1 MYCPL
6 MNRFRGAFLGSAAAE
21 MLARRGRESPFP
33 LPLTQSLIQNSQG
46 INSLLFYADT
56 GSSRGDLPLSEI
68 ESLTHVILTSLILHD
83 APNERL
89 EAIQTL
95 PMSCGSLLFSEALVL
110 RLSPQPATIK
120 ALQQNLNTLKCE
132 DSTVALLATLEG
144 LITQR
149 VTLPQAI
156 QAIAVFPDLS
166 AWDQAIAL
174 SLYCWLCTPHQFGIG
189 VRRSHQAWQY
199 LPQDQWLLIPGITGV
214 LAGISVGLNRLPPT
228 RDQWFTDLSQSLI
241 PSADRLFQLWSGM
254 SPNHPNLSQLQSS
267 TVAQQGIL
275 KPRTSNHLTFNSD
288 FD

>member
-21 MLARRGRESPFP
+21 MLARTGSESSFP
-33 LPLTQSLIQNSQG
+33 LSLTQSLIQNSRA

-56 GSSRGDLPLSEI
+56 GANRRGLPPSAVET
-68 ESLTHVILTSLILHD
+68 LTHVVLISLILHD
-83 APNERL
+83 APHERL
-89 EAIQTL
+89 DAIHNL
-95 PMSCGSLLFSEALVL
+95 PVSCGSLFLSEALVL
-110 RLSPQPATIK
+110 RLFPQPVTIK
-120 ALQQNLNTLKCE
+120 ALQQNLKTLKCE

-166 AWDQAIAL
+166 VLDQAIAL
-174 SLYCWLCTPHQFGIG
+174 SLYCWLCTPQQFGIG

-214 LAGISVGLNRLPPT
+214 LAGISVGLDRLPPT
-228 RDQWFTDLSQSLI
+228 LDQGFTDLSQSLV
-241 PSADRLFQLWSGM
+241 PSADRLFQFWSGM
-254 SPNHPNLSQLQSS
+254 SPNHPSLSQLQSS

-288 FD
+288 YD